1 LIVVLNFMVPAYQI
15 LGILYVELRQGH
27 MLLNSQLSSAD
38 ASLRSLVEVELW
50 PNERLIWYGQ
60 PVPHVYAFGKGDLL
74 RKAGALSAITLLIIL
89 YLTLCGP
96 PEIWYSRLEFLL
108 VGLGG
113 ALALVFG
120 IGFFWFY
127 QDAKHV
133 VYAITNKRTLIFF
146 LTTPVQLDMG
156 QPKSWKVRERRNG
169 IGDISFQ
176 GPITFYAIPNVNE
189 VAALLDDQLTR

>member
-1 LIVVLNFMVPAYQI
+1 
-15 LGILYVELRQGH
+15 
-27 MLLNSQLSSAD
+27 LNSELSNAD
-38 ASLRSLVEVELW
+38 AGLRSLVEVELW
-50 PNERLIWYGQ
+50 PDERLIWFGQ
-60 PVPHVYAFGKGDLL
+60 PVPRVYAFGKGDLM
-74 RKAGALSAITLLIIL
+74 RKAGALAAITMLIIL

-113 ALALVFG
+113 AFALVFG

-146 LTTPVQLDMG
+146 LTTPVQLDSG
-156 QPKSWKVRERRNG
+156 RPQSWIVRERRKG
-169 IGDISFQ
+169 VGDLIFP
-176 GPITFYAIPNVNE
+176 GAITFYAIPNVYE
-189 VAALLDDQLTR
+189 VAALLSENLVR